1 MKTRKLENYGS
12 SVGVEV
18 YDVDWTNQEEVL
30 ALGKLCA
37 SECIVFLDEDIGIH
51 KLSSV
56 MNSWGDPAG
65 ALIHEFL
72 RTGKLQGRHWRE
84 IYLALGYTVS
94 DIPKDLHNNVATV
107 TYKRDEKGRA
117 KGAFSNGEL
126 AWHSDQCSFDDAQ
139 RVIGL
144 QSVSDT
150 ANSQTTFL
158 CTHDA
163 FDKMSAEMQSTV
175 RELVVNHRW
184 RDGVMAPGLN
194 SMQTLIIHYN
204 MVPVDGMQTRL
215 YRETASGLP
224 GIKLPTHSF
233 DGFEGMTQDESKK
246 LMEELHRLILRPE
259 YVYTRDWQDG
269 QVVFMDQ
276 EITLH
281 ARPTNIKDGDLRQMT
296 RVISYVNNI
305 FSNSQR
311 ANTVS
316 FKNQVI
322 THEQLCDLV
331 DQDRHDIFNKEQ
343 QGSYVPANNA
353 VWAEEK

>member
-1 MKTRKLENYGS
+1 MKTRKLQNYGG

-18 YDVDWTNQEEVL
+18 YDVDWNNSQEVL
-30 ALGKLCA
+30 ELGRLCA
-37 SECIVFLDEDIGIH
+37 SECIVFLDQDIGIQR
-51 KLSSV
+51 LSAA
-56 MNSWGDPAG
+56 MGTWGDPAG

-94 DIPKDLHNNVATV
+94 DIPKDMHNNVATV

-126 AWHSDQCSFDDAQ
+126 DWHSDQCSFDDAQ

-163 FDKMSAEMQSTV
+163 FEKMSSDMQSMV

-233 DGFEGMTQDESKK
+233 DGFEGMSQQESLR
-246 LMEELHRLILRPE
+246 LMQELRSLVIRPE

-296 RVISYVNNI
+296 RVISYVNKV
-305 FSNSQR
+305 FPNSQR
-311 ANTVS
+311 ANTVRLN
-316 FKNQVI
+316 NQII
-322 THEQLCDLV
+322 THDQLRDLV
-331 DQDRHDIFNKEQ
+331 DQERYQVFSKTQ
-343 QGSYVPANNA
+343 QGNYVPDNNA
-353 VWAEEK
+353 VWAEEN